1 MGIVGNLRTMQLEEL
16 LQWLSQSKKSGT
28 LEIKTGKVEK
38 RIYFKD
44 GRILSSSSTKPEE
57 YLGHFL
63 VSHGL
68 INEIELSKAIELQE
82 KTRTLLGKILV
93 TTGALRENDL
103 HRMLRFKAEESIY
116 DIFSW
121 READFRFIDDELP
134 ESAMVPMSL
143 DVTAIVME
151 GVQRVDEWRRI
162 RQLIPSQE
170 CIPVTLCELELEL
183 SKPGE
188 RRILELIDDQRTVEE
203 IRLQTHSSEYHVCRV
218 LFEQHRQGR
227 LKIIRPRWIVP
238 PSAEGAAGAA
248 AGGQA
253 GATAGG
259 GAESGAAGGGGAPA
273 AGNAPAGAAAGGS
286 GSAGIAASGVAP
298 QGAPGGG
305 GAPAAAPPATVPPP
319 PPAPQPAAG
328 DPAATGLPSG
338 SSLLASARE
347 HLARKDFESALRH
360 LRAAKSLDPENT
372 EIQEALVAGEKKIR
386 DEFDKDGVRMTS
398 IPQLAITMD
407 QLTKV
412 KLSPQEGFMLTR
424 INGSYDINSIVKI
437 TPMPQ
442 IDALLVFWKM
452 AKAGHIR
459 MKAGK

>member
-28 LEIKTGKVEK
+28 LEINSGKVEK

-44 GRILSSSSTKPEE
+44 GRILSSSSSKPEE

-68 INEIELSKAIELQE
+68 ISEMELSKAIELQE

-121 READFRFIDDELP
+121 TEADFRFLDDVLP

-162 RQLIPSQE
+162 RQLIPTQE
-170 CIPVTLCELELEL
+170 AIPVLVREIDLDNAR
-183 SKPGE
+183 PGE
-188 RRILELIDDQRTVEE
+188 RRILELIDDDLTVEE
-203 IRLQTHSSEYHVCRV
+203 IRLHTHSSDFHVCRV
-218 LFEQHRQGR
+218 LFEQHRLGTI
-227 LKIIRPRWIVP
+227 KIIKPRWSQAP
-238 PSAEGAAGAA
+238 PEDGGEAPASSRQGSTTNAIAA
-248 AGGQA
+248 ALS
-253 GATAGG
+253 ATALL
-259 GAESGAAGGGGAPA
+259 EAARVYLEQKNYELG
-273 AGNAPAGAAAGGS
+273 
-286 GSAGIAASGVAP
+286 
-298 QGAPGGG
+298 
-305 GAPAAAPPATVPPP
+305 
-319 PPAPQPAAG
+319 
-328 DPAATGLPSG
+328 
-338 SSLLASARE
+338 
-347 HLARKDFESALRH
+347 LRH
-360 LRAAKSLDPENT
+360 LRAARSLEPDNREV
-372 EIQEALVAGEKKIR
+372 QEALTLGEKQIR
-386 DEFDKDGVRMTS
+386 EDIEHDGVKLTS
-398 IPQLAITMD
+398 IPQLAASME
-407 QLTKV
+407 QLTTAKIT
-412 KLSPQEGFMLTR
+412 PHEGFMLTR
-424 INGSYDINSIVKI
+424 INGTYDIQSIVKI

-442 IDALLVFWKM
+442 IDALMVFWKL

-459 MKAGK
+459 LTTKKSSR